1 VKFSVLLPTR
11 NGGRYLADCIA
22 SILEQPYSDMELV
35 VSDNANTDETPAVV
49 ASFAGDAR
57 LKAIRLDTPVCVTDN
72 WNCALRASSG
82 DYLLMMGDD
91 DCLLPGYFQRVER
104 ILDKYGNP
112 DCITYNAYSYV
123 AQGSINGNMQSYYKE
138 TFFKFGQDFDG
149 EGVLSSEMRFSIVR
163 DMFRFRNR
171 IPLNMQTTL
180 ISRRTGNQISG
191 GIFQPP
197 FPDHYALNSLLLNA
211 KTWVYVPENLLVV
224 GVSPKSFGH
233 FVYSDKQDE
242 GKEYLGIE
250 SDFDGLLP
258 GIELNNCMYVWL
270 TRLKENY
277 KDRLAGTS
285 ISRAAYVKRQA
296 LSWYLQYRSGA
307 ASAEQLVRWARLL
320 SFADWLYLLSSVFDK
335 QSWQRLLLLLCS
347 SKKNKIQYVWQGAL
361 PLENISN
368 IKEFAEWI
376 SRRPSLERA
385 DVPSMECG
393 R

>member
-1 VKFSVLLPTR
+1 MRFSVLLPTR

-35 VSDNANTDETPAVV
+35 VSDNANTDETPAVI
-49 ASFAGDAR
+49 ASFSGDAR
-57 LKAIRLDTPVCVTDN
+57 LKAVRLEEPVCVTDN
-72 WNCALRASSG
+72 WNRALRASSG
-82 DYLLMMGDD
+82 DYLLTMGDD

-138 TFFKFGQDFDG
+138 TFFRFDQEFDG
-149 EGVLSSEMRFSIVR
+149 EGVLSPEMRFAIVR

-180 ISRRTGNQISG
+180 ISRRAANQIAG

-233 FVYSDKQDE
+233 FVYGDKQDE
-242 GKEYLGIE
+242 GKKYLGIE

-258 GIELNNCMYVWL
+258 GIELNNCMYMWL

-277 KDRLAGTS
+277 KDRLAGIT
-285 ISRAAYVKRQA
+285 ISRAAYVRRQVHA
-296 LSWYLQYRSGA
+296 WYLQYRSGT
-307 ASAEQLVRWARLL
+307 ASMGQLVQWARLL
-320 SFADWLYLLSSVFDK
+320 SFADWLYLLSSIFDK
-335 QSWQRLLLLLCS
+335 QSWRRLGLMLRS
-347 SKKNKIQYVWQGAL
+347 TKKNKIQYVWQGAL

-368 IKEFAEWI
+368 IKEFAGWV
-376 SRRPSLERA
+376 SSRPSA
-385 DVPSMECG
+385 G
-393 R
+393 KG